1 MLEEPTLSPAKPAAN
16 PFRSESSKRKVLDR
30 LGTGV
35 FAFFTYFILAC
46 VIGILG
52 KITYDG
58 APVIFQSEAPF
69 INTEF
74 FSKSPM
80 TLHEFYNEDGEMVR
94 LDKDDFDQYKKD
106 NPDAVIR
113 DEHTF
118 SYAGGGVLGPL
129 VGTAMLVVLCM
140 VAALFIGI
148 SAAIYLNEYASKG
161 RVVTTIRLAIMNL
174 AGVPSIV
181 FGLFGFAFF
190 CFSPIFPV
198 FTGSPDWERAIYAI
212 PLWPSEGYLSFQG
225 WGKSVLAGAATLAVM
240 VLPVIIAACEESLK
254 AVPKGFR
261 EASLALGATKWQ
273 CIRTAVLPYATP
285 GILTASVLGVTR
297 VAGETAPIMFTA
309 AVASKG
315 KLPWQDTEGSGLYW
329 MSNLLTQMVEAL
341 PYHIYTVSGKLP
353 ANEALDDMRYGSVF
367 VFLLLVVGF
376 AMISVVLRSRFRN
389 KLKW

>member
-1 MLEEPTLSPAKPAAN
+1 
-16 PFRSESSKRKVLDR
+16 
-30 LGTGV
+30 
-35 FAFFTYFILAC
+35 
-46 VIGILG
+46 
-52 KITYDG
+52 
-58 APVIFQSEAPF
+58 
-69 INTEF
+69 
-74 FSKSPM
+74 
-80 TLHEFYNEDGEMVR
+80 
-94 LDKDDFDQYKKD
+94 
-106 NPDAVIR
+106 
-113 DEHTF
+113 
-118 SYAGGGVLGPL
+118 
-129 VGTAMLVVLCM
+129 
-140 VAALFIGI
+140 
-148 SAAIYLNEYASKG
+148 
-161 RVVTTIRLAIMNL
+161 
-174 AGVPSIV
+174 
-181 FGLFGFAFF
+181 
-190 CFSPIFPV
+190 
-198 FTGSPDWERAIYAI
+198 
-212 PLWPSEGYLSFQG
+212 
-225 WGKSVLAGAATLAVM
+225 M

-261 EASLALGATKWQ
+261 EASLALGATRWQ

-367 VFLLLVVGF
+367 VFLLFIVGF

>member
-1 MLEEPTLSPAKPAAN
+1 MARSEAN
-16 PFRSESSKRKVLDR
+16 PFRSESSKRKVIDR
-30 LGTGV
+30 VGTGV

-46 VIGILG
+46 VLSILG
-52 KITYDG
+52 KITWDG
-58 APVIFQSEAPF
+58 APVIFQTEAPF

-74 FSKSPM
+74 FSNSPM
-80 TLHEFYNEDGEMVR
+80 TLHEFHNEEGELVR
-94 LDKDDFDQYKKD
+94 LDKNDFDQYKKE

-118 SYAGGGVLGPL
+118 SYAGGGILGPL
-129 VGTAMLVVLCM
+129 VGTAMLVILCM

-148 SAAIYLNEYASKG
+148 SAAIYLNEYARKG

-198 FTGSPDWERAIYAI
+198 VTQSPDWERCLYAV
-212 PLWPSEGYLSFQG
+212 PLWPTEGYLSFQG

-261 EASLALGATKWQ
+261 EASLALGATRWQ

-367 VFLLLVVGF
+367 VFLLFIVGF

>member
-1 MLEEPTLSPAKPAAN
+1 MPEEIPSPPAKSRAN
-16 PFRSESSKRKVLDR
+16 PFKPESSKRKILDR
-30 LGTGV
+30 MGTSV
-35 FAFFTYFILAC
+35 FAFFTYLILAC
-46 VIGILG
+46 VLGILG
-52 KITYDG
+52 KITWDG
-58 APVIFQSEAPF
+58 APVIFQAEAPF

-80 TLHEFYNEDGEMVR
+80 TLHEFRNEEGELMR
-94 LDKDDFDQYKKD
+94 LDKDDFDKYKAD

-118 SYAGGGVLGPL
+118 SYAGGGILGPL
-129 VGTAMLVVLCM
+129 VGTAMLVLLCM

-148 SAAIYLNEYASKG
+148 SAAIYLNEYARKG
-161 RVVTTIRLAIMNL
+161 KVVNTIRLAIMNL

-190 CFSPIFPV
+190 CFSPVFPV
-198 FTGSPDWERAIYAI
+198 FTGDPDWEKSILAI
-212 PLWPSEGYLSFQG
+212 PLWPTDGYLSFQG

-261 EASLALGATKWQ
+261 EASLALGATRWQ
-273 CIRTAVLPYATP
+273 CVRTAVLPYATP

-367 VFLLLVVGF
+367 VFLLLVIGF
-376 AMISVVLRSRFRN
+376 AMISVILRSHYRN

>member
-212 PLWPSEGYLSFQG
+212 PLRPSEGYLSFQG

-297 VAGETAPIMFTA
+297 VTGETAPIMFTA